1 MVNITN
7 YNHVMKTRTA
17 LGVILII
24 ASIIGM
30 YLWETRLRENTLYT
44 KVLVAASDIEVG
56 DVAGKDSFK
65 EISVSFESLI
75 NGYLTIKDAESLYG
89 KVCIF
94 PLKTNMQV
102 SSDFFEGSEKE
113 WDGAYDLMISREW
126 LFPED
131 AGLGRGSRVL
141 VYLMPEEKY
150 LGSYVLSGSDTS
162 SCIGLRCPLEDYFV
176 MVNHVFENKNKKL
189 LLVKDEGPW
198 ER

>member
-75 NGYLTIKDAESLYG
+75 T
-89 KVCIF
+89 V
-94 PLKTNMQV
+94 
-102 SSDFFEGSEKE
+102 
-113 WDGAYDLMISREW
+113 IS
-126 LFPED
+126 P
-131 AGLGRGSRVL
+131 
-141 VYLMPEEKY
+141 
-150 LGSYVLSGSDTS
+150 
-162 SCIGLRCPLEDYFV
+162 
-176 MVNHVFENKNKKL
+176 
-189 LLVKDEGPW
+189 
-198 ER
+198 